1 MGNFNLIQY
10 LTFRIDKAIE
20 MLMDRKID
28 RIDVVLYPEDIKGLL
43 NKTEKEIVDGDFKE
57 VEIREIEDRR
67 FLEWINLFIY

>member
-1 MGNFNLIQY
+1 MNGGNGNFDLIQY

-20 MLMDRKID
+20 MLMDGKTD
-28 RIDVVLYPEDIKGLL
+28 RIDVVLYLENIKGLL

-67 FLEWINLFIY
+67 FLE

>member
-67 FLEWINLFIY
+67 FLK

>member
-1 MGNFNLIQY
+1 MNGGNGNFDLIQY

-20 MLMDRKID
+20 MLMDGKTD
-28 RIDVVLYPEDIKGLL
+28 RIDVVLYLENIKGLF

-67 FLEWINLFIY
+67 FLE

>member
-20 MLMDRKID
+20 MLMDGKTD

-57 VEIREIEDRR
+57 VEIRG
-67 FLEWINLFIY
+67 LEERTLIKDDWN

>member
-20 MLMDRKID
+20 MLMDGKTD
-28 RIDVVLYPEDIKGLL
+28 RIDVVLYLENIKGLL

-67 FLEWINLFIY
+67 FLE

>member
-67 FLEWINLFIY
+67 FLE